1 MDAEATAP
9 FLRHF
14 AGLPDPRRH
23 NVRHVF
29 GDILTI
35 AVLAVLCRSDDWADV
50 VLWAQVQHEWLATFL
65 ALPNGI
71 PSADTFRR
79 VFARIDPG
87 AFERCFTAW
96 TAALSEASGGRLI
109 SIDGKTL
116 RRSFEHAW
124 ARLGA
129 AHLVS
134 AWCGG
139 DNQMVLGQL
148 AVADKSNEIT
158 AIPRLLDLLNVKG
171 AIVTI
176 DAMGCQTEI
185 AATIVGKE
193 GDYLLAVKDNQ
204 PTLAAGVAAL
214 MNEAVLDRAK
224 GVAGAA
230 EHVGYFEQ
238 ANGGHGRVE
247 TRRVWV
253 TDRVGGLG
261 EDLAGRWARLACVAL
276 VESTRRDLSDP
287 TGKVS
292 VERRYYIS
300 SLPRAAGAAGVGD
313 VDAHARTV
321 AEAIRG
327 HWGVENNLH
336 WRLDV
341 SFGEDQSR
349 LRVGHGAENFS
360 RLRRVVLNK
369 LRPAEGERRQSL
381 KGKRYRCSLSR
392 EYLMQVL
399 LRD

>member
-1 MDAEATAP
+1 MDAQATAP

-50 VLWAQVQHEWLATFL
+50 VLWARVQHEWLATFL

-79 VFARIDPG
+79 VFARVDPD

-96 TAALSEASGGRLI
+96 TAALAEASGGRLI
-109 SIDGKTL
+109 SVDGKTL
-116 RRSFEHAW
+116 RRSFARAW
-124 ARLGA
+124 ERLGA

-134 AWCGG
+134 AWCG
-139 DNQMVLGQL
+139 DDQVVLGQL

-176 DAMGCQTEI
+176 DAMGCQTDI
-185 AATIVGKE
+185 AATIVGKG

-214 MNEAVLDRAK
+214 MDEAVLDRAK
-224 GVAGAA
+224 GVEGAA
-230 EHVGYFEQ
+230 EHVGYFEE
-238 ANGGHGRVE
+238 ASGGHGRVE

-253 TDRVGGLG
+253 SDRVGGLG
-261 EDLAGRWARLACVAL
+261 EGLAGRWARLACVAL
-276 VESTRRDLSDP
+276 AESTRRDLGDP

-300 SLPRAAGAAGVGD
+300 SLPHAAAHAH
-313 VDAHARTV
+313 AHARTV
-321 AEAIRG
+321 AGAIRG

-336 WRLDV
+336 WRLGV

-360 RLRRVVLNK
+360 RLRRVALNK
-369 LRPAEGERRQSL
+369 LRPVEGERRQSL

-392 EYLMQVL
+392 EYLLEVL